1 MRRQNTQDALFP
13 KSSRFLSVEGLG
25 FGLLTAAFLTLTLL
39 ILNPDAPI
47 FWIVI
52 IAALSIALSL
62 AFVTR
67 RMLSFASSLIGLALL
82 ICVLTPILKPLE
94 DSLDV
99 TTSPVKADVIVA
111 LGGGMRCG
119 AGQLEAAS
127 LARVVKAVEL
137 WRAGYAPRITL
148 SKTTGLWPDCP
159 SIAGVAGKIVTNLA
173 PSPTPEISVL
183 EDVSNTRD
191 EAERVAVLAKKNG
204 WQRVLVVTSPTHSR
218 RALATFKRLGLN
230 ASVVAA
236 SEPRFDGALRLPYDR
251 LMALP
256 ALARELAGLVKYTLF
271 GWF

>member
-13 KSSRFLSVEGLG
+13 KHSRFLSVEGLG
-25 FGLLTAAFLTLTLL
+25 FGLLIAAFLTLTLL

-52 IAALSIALSL
+52 VTALSVALSL
-62 AFVTR
+62 ALVTR
-67 RMLSFASSLIGLALL
+67 RSLSFAASLIALALL
-82 ICVLTPILKPLE
+82 VCVLTPILQPLE
-94 DSLDV
+94 DALDV
-99 TTSPVKADVIVA
+99 TTPPVKADVIVA

-137 WRAGYAPRITL
+137 WRAGFAPAITL

-159 SIAGVAGKIVTNLA
+159 SIASVAGKIVANLA
-173 PSPTPEISVL
+173 PSPTPEISIL
-183 EDVSNTRD
+183 ENVSNTRD
-191 EAERVAVLAKKNG
+191 EAERVAVLAKQNG
-204 WQRVLVVTSPTHSR
+204 WQRVLIVTSPTHSR
-218 RALATFKRLGLN
+218 RALATFKQLGLN

-236 SEPRFDGALRLPYDR
+236 TEPRFDGALRLPFDR

-256 ALARELAGLVKYTLF
+256 ALAREVAGLVKYTLF